1 MGVQGLWDLL
11 APVGRRVSVETLSGK
26 RLAIDASIWLVQ
38 FMKAM
43 RDEKGDMVRNAH
55 LLGFFRRI
63 CKLLYLRTKPVFVF
77 DGGTPAL
84 KRRTVIARRR
94 QRENAQAKIRK
105 TAEKL
110 LLNQLKTARLKELAK
125 DLENQRKN
133 QKNNAKGKKVL
144 PEPAASS
151 LENRDA
157 TFDHVNQEKLDE
169 MLAASIAAE
178 ENVGVENASTFAGPE
193 RQDDEDEDL
202 ILPEIDG
209 DLDPDVL
216 AALPSSIRRK
226 VLMKK
231 GSMVE
236 DRQFHDETK
245 IENSKKNE
253 KGKEVLSDPAEVE
266 ENNFEGLDK
275 GMESFNQEKLDEM
288 LAASLL
294 AEEDGSRKYNTTSVA
309 SAPFEGGEDDD
320 DDEEMILPTV
330 PGKFDPAVLAAL
342 PPSMQ
347 LDLLVQMR
355 ERLMAEN
362 RQRYQKVKKAPE
374 KFSELQIQAYL
385 KTVAFRREI
394 DQVQKAAAGGNVG
407 GVQTS
412 RIASEANR
420 EFIFS
425 SSFTGDKQLFTS
437 GGVLSSG
444 DKQQPP
450 PSGLPSHS
458 VKDGASGSNAATMA
472 GIGLEESGN
481 VFDDDVETYTD
492 ERGRIRLSRG
502 RAMGMRM
509 TRDLQRNLDIMKE
522 MEQVEIDVAS
532 VPSKTMGGQA
542 NSGEGIPSAR
552 TEVRGSDDNS
562 VGSTQLNKRNGHHL
576 IDNNSCMQISF
587 EIDGAS
593 KSYESDDD
601 MFSCL
606 VAGQPIDISSVDND
620 TTRKQALDS
629 ASDSDWEE
637 GSITT
642 KWDGSST
649 DPELVNKSFL
659 KASNNSDGSEVEWEE
674 EPSEVKN
681 KLSCQVQS
689 GKPVSRGEL
698 QEDADLQEAIRR
710 SLKDPGSGKGFAE
723 NGDELVVINRSD
735 SRQVLNMVRK
745 DIQESNINIGT
756 MEANEPCGP
765 STANEPHKVSRS
777 TLSGMHGLD
786 DISKTC
792 LEHTGSKF
800 EECRWDTSKELK
812 ANGEVQWPN
821 PEQSVDATAEA
832 GGLSTATTSFY
843 PAEDSHISKPVI
855 GDSMM
860 SVGMDNVQTEASMFV
875 REDKVAPETE
885 ASLHSVEETIANS
898 SGSYIESLRGDS
910 TAPDDIEEQMVGEK
924 ILDTQF
930 ASKNS
935 ENHAAADTNDE
946 KVFSQATVEEEIH
959 ILGQEF
965 MNLEDEQ
972 RKHERNAESVTS
984 EMFAECQELL
994 QMFGIP
1000 YIIAPMEAE
1009 AQCAYMELAGI
1020 VDGVVTD
1027 DSDVFLFGACSV
1039 YKNIFDDHK
1048 YVETYFLKDIEK
1060 ELGLTRD
1067 KLIRIALLLGSDY
1080 TEGVSGI
1087 GIVNA
1092 IEVVDAFPEDDGL
1105 QKFRE
1110 WIESPDPTIL
1120 GKLGGK
1126 PRSSGKKQGSKV
1138 ADSKLDPSDK
1148 DTASMDGIDE
1158 IKQIFMDKHRNVSK
1172 NWYIPSS
1179 FPSEAVISAYWS
1191 PQVDKSAEPFTWG
1204 KPDLHL
1210 LIRLCWER
1218 FGWNV
1223 QKSQELLLPVLKE
1236 YNKRETQLRLEAFY
1250 TFNER
1255 FAKIRSKRIKK
1266 AVKGI
1271 TGKSS
1276 STVLDDVPEEAHE
1289 LTKKRRA
1296 TPAESELKSAEGSIL
1311 SSDHNL
1317 SGKST
1322 TKRSKKAST
1331 TAKDISS
1338 EKEESGQELLS
1349 GNRQQT
1355 AEGSNKCGRGRGSGG
1370 RKGKGKGIGSG
1381 RGRGR
1386 GRRSRG
1392 LEPSGQSSGDT
1403 ESSSEEHEDQIQN
1416 SKRPN
1421 EVRRSKRLRHP
1432 VSYTSDLEMDDVIN
1446 SVDPDGKEEAAGE
1459 AKAHPGNADSS
1470 PAVREPQNLE
1480 DDLLVQM
1487 DTTPREDLETGGG
1500 FCMDEGESGN
1510 PEGGISINPSESN
1523 ALKDYLE
1530 SGGGFCVDES
1540 DAHNNQA
1547 DVVSLS
1553 PPLEEDSAEKPRHG
1567 GLMNEV
1573 KFAAFSSLNAV
1584 NESAADKDPRTET
1597 LRTSETDVHLQS
1609 GSSSIHESIVDDTLA
1624 PEAGGLRAMPFLKR
1638 KRRKS

>member
-110 LLNQLKTARLKELAK
+110 LLNQLKTVRLKELAK

-133 QKNNAKGKKVL
+133 QNNDSKGKKVSS
-144 PEPAASS
+144 EPAASS

-157 TFDHVNQEKLDE
+157 TFDHANQEKLDE

-236 DRQFHDETK
+236 GKQFHDETQ

-266 ENNFEGLDK
+266 ENNFERLDK
-275 GMESFNQEKLDEM
+275 GMEGFNQEKLDEM

-294 AEEDGSRKYNTTSVA
+294 AEEDGSHKYASTSAA
-309 SAPFEGGEDDD
+309 SAPFEGGDD

-394 DQVQKAAAGGNVG
+394 DQVQKAAAGVNVG

-450 PSGLPSHS
+450 TSGHPSHS
-458 VKDGASGSNAATMA
+458 VMGGASASNPTTMA
-472 GIGLEESGN
+472 GIGLEESGH

-522 MEQVEIDVAS
+522 MEQVEIDIAS
-532 VPSKTMGGQA
+532 IPSKTKGGKA
-542 NSGEGIPSAR
+542 NSGGGIPSAR

-562 VGSTQLNKRNGHHL
+562 VGSTQLNERNEHHL

-593 KSYESDDD
+593 KSYERDDD

-606 VAGQPIDISSVDND
+606 VAGQPIDICSVDND
-620 TTRKQALDS
+620 TSRKQALDS

-637 GSITT
+637 GTITT

-649 DPELVNKSFL
+649 AELVNKTVL
-659 KASNNSDGSEVEWEE
+659 KASNNSDDSEVEWEE
-674 EPSEVKN
+674 EPSVVKN
-681 KLSCQVQS
+681 KLSCQVPS
-689 GKPVSRGEL
+689 GKPVSRGKL

-710 SLKDPGSGKGFAE
+710 SLKDPRSDQGFAE
-723 NGDELVVINRSD
+723 IGDELEVINRRGSM
-735 SRQVLNMVRK
+735 QELNMVRK

-765 STANEPHKVSRS
+765 STANASHEGSRS
-777 TLSGMHGLD
+777 TKSGMHGLD
-786 DISKTC
+786 DISKTG
-792 LEHTGSKF
+792 LELTGSKF

-812 ANGEVQWPN
+812 VNGEAPWPN
-821 PEQSVDATAEA
+821 PEQSVDAITEA
-832 GGLSTATTSFY
+832 GGLSISTTSLC
-843 PAEDSHISKPVI
+843 PAEDSHIFKPVI

-885 ASLHSVEETIANS
+885 ASFYSVKETIANS
-898 SGSYIESLRGDS
+898 SGSYIQSLRGDS

-924 ILDTQF
+924 IPGTLF

-935 ENHAAADTNDE
+935 ENHAAADTNHE
-946 KVFSQATVEEEIH
+946 KVFSQATVEEEIN

-965 MNLEDEQ
+965 MNLEGEQ

-1009 AQCAYMELAGI
+1009 AQCAYMELAGL

-1039 YKNIFDDHK
+1039 YKNIFDDRK

-1092 IEVVDAFPEDDGL
+1092 IEVVDAFPEEDGL

-1120 GKLGGK
+1120 GKLDGK

-1148 DTASMDGIDE
+1148 DTAPMDGIDE

-1191 PQVDKSAEPFTWG
+1191 PQVDKSTEPFTWG

-1210 LIRLCWER
+1210 LQRLCWER

-1271 TGKSS
+1271 TGKPS
-1276 STVLDDVPEEAHE
+1276 STVLDDVPEEAPE

-1296 TPAESELKSAEGSIL
+1296 TPAESELKSVEGSIL

-1317 SGKST
+1317 SGNST
-1322 TKRSKKAST
+1322 TKRSKKVRST
-1331 TAKDISS
+1331 GKDISS

-1355 AEGSNKCGRGRGSGG
+1355 TKGSNKGGRGRGSVG
-1370 RKGKGKGIGSG
+1370 RKGKGIGSGRG

-1392 LEPSGQSSGDT
+1392 LEPSKQSSGDT
-1403 ESSSEEHEDQIQN
+1403 ESSSDEHEDQIQN
-1416 SKRPN
+1416 SETPT
-1421 EVRRSKRLRHP
+1421 EVRRSKRLRQP
-1432 VSYTSDLEMDDVIN
+1432 VSYASDLEMDDMIN

-1459 AKAHPGNADSS
+1459 AKAHPRNADSS
-1470 PAVREPQNLE
+1470 PALREPQNLE
-1480 DDLLVQM
+1480 DDLLAQM
-1487 DTTPREDLETGGG
+1487 DTTPREYLETGGG
-1500 FCMDEGESGN
+1500 FCMDEGEAGN
-1510 PEGGISINPSESN
+1510 PEDGVSVNPSESN
-1523 ALKDYLE
+1523 SSKDYLE
-1530 SGGGFCVDES
+1530 SGGGFCVNES
-1540 DAHNNQA
+1540 DAHKDQP
-1547 DVVSLS
+1547 DVGSLS
-1553 PPLEEDSAEKPRHG
+1553 PPLEGDTTEKPRHG
-1567 GLMNEV
+1567 GLMDEV
-1573 KFAAFSSLNAV
+1573 DFAAFSSLDAV
-1584 NESAADKDPRTET
+1584 NESAVVKDPCTET
-1597 LRTSETDVHLQS
+1597 LRTTQTDDHLRS
-1609 GSSSIHESIVDDTLA
+1609 GSSSAPENTVDDTMA